1 MVDQHAAH
9 ERIVYERLRKALTS
23 ASVQT
28 QPFLIPKRIEL
39 SVGEAK
45 ALQEHAES
53 LAGLGLEIEPFGGN
67 TFLLRAVPSVL
78 VDSDLDAFLREVI
91 SLLEQ
96 GGGDIRSDR
105 ALDEMLAVMACHG
118 AIRAGK
124 PLTEREM
131 VALLDELQ
139 QTELPTNCPHGRPVS
154 REITWG
160 ELERMFKRV
169 V

>member
-9 ERIVYERLRKALTS
+9 ERIVYERLRKGLRN

-45 ALQEHAES
+45 VLHEHAAS
-53 LAGLGLEIEPFGGN
+53 LSGLGLEIEPFGGN
-67 TFLLRAVPSVL
+67 TFLLRAVPSML
-78 VDSDLDAFLREVI
+78 VDADLDALLREVL

-96 GGGDIRSDR
+96 GGGNVRSDQ
-105 ALDEMLAVMACHG
+105 ALEEMLAVMACHG

-124 PLTEREM
+124 SLTEREM
-131 VALLDELQ
+131 VVLLDELQ
-139 QTELPTNCPHGRPVS
+139 QAELPTNCPHGRPVS
-154 REITWG
+154 RKITWD